1 VRNGNGLLVPTML
14 SNKVLGWPHR
24 KARLLPEG
32 QEPDLGAH
40 VVTPRFGFSHHGIY
54 VGNGNVVHYGALIY
68 DIVRKPVEEVSLECF
83 AQKRP
88 VFVVEHDE
96 TTLCASEVVRR
107 ARSRLGEGS
116 YRLLTNNCE
125 HFCEWA
131 LHGEARSFQVDVA
144 LAFPRLVGE
153 RIQGWLLSALH
164 RLVTARRARLAQ
176 PAAERALRVRA
187 D

>member
-1 VRNGNGLLVPTML
+1 ML

-32 QEPDLGAH
+32 QEPALGAH

-96 TTLCASEVVRR
+96 TTVCADEAIRR

-131 LHGEARSFQVDVA
+131 LHGEARSFQVDLA
-144 LAFPRLVGE
+144 LSFPRLVGE
-153 RIQGWLLSALH
+153 RIQGYLLRALQ
-164 RLVTARRARLAQ
+164 RVFGSRRPRIAQ
-176 PAAERALRVRA
+176 PAALQEVRA
-187 D
+187 REI

>member
-1 VRNGNGLLVPTML
+1 MF
-14 SNKVLGWPHR
+14 SSKVLGWPHR
-24 KARLLPEG
+24 KARLLAEG
-32 QEPDLGAH
+32 QEPALGAH

-68 DIVRKPVEEVSLECF
+68 DVIRKPVEEVSLECF

-88 VFVVEHDE
+88 VFVVDHDE
-96 TTLCASEVVRR
+96 ATVCAGEVIRR

-131 LHGEARSFQVDVA
+131 LHGEARSFQVDLA
-144 LAFPRLVGE
+144 LTFPRLVGE
-153 RIQGWLLSALH
+153 RIQGYLLRTLQ
-164 RLVTARRARLAQ
+164 RLFVPRRPQIAQ
-176 PAAERALRVRA
+176 PAARREVRPRQV
-187 D
+187 

>member
-1 VRNGNGLLVPTML
+1 ML

-24 KARLLPEG
+24 KARLLTEG
-32 QEPDLGAH
+32 REPPLGAH

-54 VGNGNVVHYGALIY
+54 VGNGSVVHYGALIY
-68 DIVRKPVEEVSLECF
+68 DVIRKPVEEVSLECF

-88 VFVVEHDE
+88 VFVVAHDE
-96 TTLCASEVVRR
+96 TTLCAEEVIRR

-131 LHGEARSFQVDVA
+131 LHGEARSFQVDIA

-153 RIQGWLLSALH
+153 RIQGYLLRALQRVFAPR
-164 RLVTARRARLAQ
+164 RLRIPPPAALQEVRAR
-176 PAAERALRVRA
+176 EG
-187 D
+187 

>member
-1 VRNGNGLLVPTML
+1 ML
-14 SNKVLGWPHR
+14 SSKVLGWPHR

-32 QEPDLGAH
+32 QEPALGAH

-54 VGNGNVVHYGALIY
+54 VGEGNVVHYGALIY

-96 TTLCASEVVRR
+96 TTVCASETVRR

-144 LAFPRLVGE
+144 LAFPRLIGE
-153 RIQGWLLSALH
+153 RIQTWLLGAVERVL
-164 RLVTARRARLAQ
+164 APRRARIVTM
-176 PAAERALRVRA
+176 AAPRALLRTHEEKSPP
-187 D
+187 

>member
-1 VRNGNGLLVPTML
+1 ML

-24 KARLLPEG
+24 KARLLREG
-32 QEPDLGAH
+32 QEPAPGAH

-54 VGNGNVVHYGALIY
+54 VGDGNVVHYGALIY
-68 DIVRKPVEEVSLECF
+68 DVIRKPVEEVSLECF

-88 VFVVEHDE
+88 VFVVDHDE
-96 TTLCASEVVRR
+96 TTLGAEEVIRR

-116 YRLLTNNCE
+116 YRLLSNNCE

-131 LHGEARSFQVDVA
+131 LHGEARSFQVDLA
-144 LAFPRLVGE
+144 LAFPRLFGE
-153 RIQGWLLSALH
+153 RMQALLLRALQ
-164 RLVTARRARLAQ
+164 RVIAIRRARMAQ
-176 PAAERALRVRA
+176 AALSESRARG

>member
-1 VRNGNGLLVPTML
+1 ML

-32 QEPDLGAH
+32 QEPALGAH

-96 TTLCASEVVRR
+96 TTVSANETIRR

-153 RIQGWLLSALH
+153 RIQGWLLGAL
-164 RLVTARRARLAQ
+164 RQLIAPRRARPAQ
-176 PAAERALRVRA
+176 RVAERAVRVRA

>member
-1 VRNGNGLLVPTML
+1 ML
-14 SNKVLGWPHR
+14 SNNVLGWPHR
-24 KARLLPEG
+24 KARILEEG
-32 QEPDLGAH
+32 QEPALGAH

-96 TTLCASEVVRR
+96 TTRCASEVIRR

-131 LHGEARSFQVDVA
+131 LHGEARSFQVDLA

-153 RIQGWLLSALH
+153 RIQGYLLRALQ
-164 RLVTARRARLAQ
+164 RALAARRPRI
-176 PAAERALRVRA
+176 AAAAVLDGGRPRE

>member
-1 VRNGNGLLVPTML
+1 ML

-32 QEPDLGAH
+32 QEPALGAH

-54 VGNGNVVHYGALIY
+54 VGHGNVVHYGALIY

-96 TTLCASEVVRR
+96 TTVCADEAIRR

-131 LHGEARSFQVDVA
+131 LHGEARSFQVDLA
-144 LAFPRLVGE
+144 LAFPRLIGE
-153 RIQGWLLSALH
+153 RIQNWLLAALAKAFAS
-164 RLVTARRARLAQ
+164 RVTLRTQRAVL
-176 PAAERALRVRA
+176 RAHEEKTPR
-187 D
+187 

>member
-1 VRNGNGLLVPTML
+1 ML

-32 QEPDLGAH
+32 QEPALGAH

-88 VFVVEHDE
+88 VFVVDHDE
-96 TTLCASEVVRR
+96 TTLCADEVIRR

-131 LHGEARSFQVDVA
+131 LHGEARSFQVDLA
-144 LAFPRLVGE
+144 LSFPRLVGE
-153 RIQGWLLSALH
+153 RIQGYLLRALQ
-164 RLVTARRARLAQ
+164 RVFGSRRPRIAQ
-176 PAAERALRVRA
+176 PAALQEVRA
-187 D
+187 REI

>member
-1 VRNGNGLLVPTML
+1 ML

-24 KARLLPEG
+24 KARLLTEG
-32 QEPDLGAH
+32 QEPALGAH
-40 VVTPRFGFSHHGIY
+40 VVTPRFGFSHHGIH
-54 VGNGNVVHYGALIY
+54 VGNGKVVHYGALIY
-68 DIVRKPVEEVSLECF
+68 DLIRKPVEEVSLESF

-88 VFVVEHDE
+88 VFVVDHDE
-96 TTLCASEVVRR
+96 TTLRAEEVIRR

-131 LHGEARSFQVDVA
+131 LHGEARSFQVDFA

-153 RIQGWLLSALH
+153 RIQGYLLRTLQ
-164 RLVTARRARLAQ
+164 RLLTPPRLRIDQPAPLQEARARE
-176 PAAERALRVRA
+176 P
-187 D
+187 